1 MKRDLCDIVYLDVLN
16 EKEDDPE
23 AIEKVAIY
31 IKESVSN
38 LNAGKDLRKSLY

>member
-23 AIEKVAIY
+23 AVEKVAMY
-31 IKESVSN
+31 IKESVSK
-38 LNAGKDLRKSLY
+38 LSAGKELRKSLY